1 MTETASIVSSRSSTH
16 RRGGTG
22 LNVNLNDDVRPRTGR
37 MTETGSMYS
46 RNDDATTLTLFGN
59 PFENDEKE
67 DTSWSSLLS
76 KVKNTFSAP
85 VSAAV
90 STTAVTTPSS
100 SGTSSPPIRHTEEPH
115 GAPNASRRSSNSKS
129 IVSVG
134 TSARIVQ
141 NKTFAL
147 RQTSAAPPLVSL
159 TPVISEQPSFPGDNH
174 SDGGSMRGASPG
186 PGYLGG
192 SMEAAENSHYGHFI
206 PGFPINDDA
215 KSIRTTGS
223 GGGRNESASK
233 VIRRLRGQG
242 GVGSRESTGWMMRR
256 VKSVTTA
263 RAYLPHGAGSII
275 AESVCVLGQIF
286 CSRCASNII
295 KAARFGSEGMLRVCN
310 LCLSTATAVEEE
322 DDDDDRRSV
331 VSTNFPPHQLDM
343 MRSHSPYHSSPLHLK
358 SEEHNSLFPIGESR
372 YHEDDGGFGSGSRPS
387 TPADQQWSEPPG
399 PAVPPPFR
407 RGIKDDDKETES
419 AEPLE
424 SMMSASPSASSTQA
438 AVAPAS
444 PASVPFP
451 KRAASNGVPLPEL
464 STIQFPASPSSSDG
478 KGSPHPLRSRFNSYA
493 TEYDPIASLART
505 RRLSRM
511 EVATPDI
518 GNDEWRMRRES
529 SAYAAELNAVSM
541 FHLRIMLRQML
552 TKEKIPYHKEWEETL
567 TKLALKVASHLNLTP
582 RTLGSSIDARWY
594 VKIKKIPG
602 GAPRDSEYV
611 DGAVITKNVAHKQMS
626 RHIRQ
631 PRIMLVTFPVDYHRV
646 EGQFMSIDPIL
657 AQEKAYLENLAD
669 RVAAHHPHVLLV
681 EGSVSRL
688 ALDFLLEKKI
698 AVARSVKASAIQ
710 LVSRITQSDIISSM
724 DRLALE
730 PRMGDCARFRIQTF
744 EHALIPGRRKT
755 YMRFEGCSREMGCS
769 IILRGG
775 DVGTLQ
781 KVKKITR
788 FIVFIV
794 RNLKMETFLWKDSI
808 LTMPPVNGEAAPH
821 PARPRVSSSASVFT
835 ISGLSSMAGASSV
848 SGLQTPTYASPQ
860 LYKQASR
867 SVGSILDSASQTSGD
882 ESTVDEEAQWLKL
895 SQKIQA
901 AIEPYL
907 TTFISASA
915 TLRFPPPYP
924 VRRMKELDDSLEKA
938 KSEWMEAQA
947 ALLLR
952 EERAQRS
959 RASSVSQSS
968 ITSGQSEDDANGTT
982 SEPARGPSV
991 SSSVEGFPPS
1001 NGAIHLVRFD
1011 ESTKTPMPLHSP
1023 TPVLAESK
1031 SSLSYFDHNRS
1042 IMSESSLTSSALSSV
1057 MDNPYKSRR
1066 SGPPIALR
1074 EASDIE
1080 RESEL
1085 SALKF
1090 EHQEMQRI
1098 WEWHLRKNKDDL
1110 VAETYQKISLLH
1122 ATIPTIDLDPQPP
1135 CVAPHMKYME
1145 YYGENDCTLAHFIED
1160 ACRKG
1165 YENRPCDAKG
1175 CKLRYLQHSE
1185 VYAHNETRLLI
1196 TTEPWDATVGEEK
1209 EVYPPPSEFITT
1221 WSTCRVCDKG
1231 TPFITLSEEACRY
1244 SLAKFMELHFYPADV
1259 RLLRGVGCLH
1269 NVYLHHIRF
1278 FAVNRMTVRFQTD
1291 PIKVFE
1297 ITFPPLYTQVKQ
1309 VALLDLKNKDYQH
1322 MVIRSD
1328 EYWESVSLRITQWQ
1342 TAIGGTADH
1351 GAQERGA
1358 LPMAT
1363 AVADMAARLDRD
1375 RKEILAL
1382 MQRTYAES
1390 APTNTLAI
1398 GPVRTAIQN
1407 KVVQWDNEFDRL
1419 EKTYFS
1425 LRNYFA
1431 TEKEFK
1437 KLTGANLKR
1446 VYDFINGAPST
1457 NPEAGAKRS
1466 HLSQIVQ
1473 PPSSASENDSA
1484 AEADPPSEPSH
1495 SESEAKEEE
1504 KELAIE
1510 NPIPLQVE
1518 GSNKSDAESD
1528 STIGATG
1535 RGRDEVEAA
1544 EAPGQAEQTMESLLT
1559 AEDGV
1564 DRPPGPPA
1572 ISRLPRRLRPRPS
1585 VAELVRQ
1592 FQPPTGDDGSSIAPS
1607 TLNNSE
1613 SEQESI
1619 LPPRRQGRSKVPS
1632 RTYGQKPMS
1641 EFDRSYAVNAAP
1653 HHHTPSRRRTQQLGG
1668 PGGSRIP
1675 IPVSISPPDSVED
1688 LNGTAKGLPTLARKD
1703 LAVPSL
1709 EQTVGDVKVRNEVHP
1724 RAQPTTTSDVSE
1736 RRGTPVQR
1744 GMPKGKPVVRRIGRD
1759 KPAAIR
1765 PTVSVR
1771 GTTRRVIAPTPG
1783 TKVSHIANQFERISR
1798 DNEKDKRRYAIMK
1811 GRRARPVASSK
1822 AKVEI
1827 FDNMMDAARDESEDG
1842 SEASS
1847 EADDEDDGDD
1857 ERKRTTASLEES
1869 MELQPPVTSY
1879 SAPTRLIIS
1888 ESLSEEPQQ
1897 TEDPYVDLSSPVV
1910 ARPSISQVPP
1920 PPGPITTPPSQGSSR
1935 PTSPLPDASPPTR
1948 AGSSYISGHSE
1959 SEYSIGGAGERQSV
1973 INTIAGYSGFSW
1985 MREPMPAFSHLKYP
1999 ASPSEHL
2006 FEEAPITVREDEPTS
2021 IIAFTLQSAVYLN
2034 AMSKSKATVKLSER
2048 PEVFM
2053 PDNDGSVSDSQS
2065 WGLISLDGHSDTIN
2079 DIKEP
2084 RAITHPVFHFE
2095 SGGVQISCTVFHA
2108 EQFDALRRSC
2118 HCEQSMIESLAR
2130 CVKWDVSGGKSG
2142 SAFLKSRG
2150 DVLLAILLVAFKLTT
2165 ADFPADNR
2173 FIAKELSRS
2182 ELDAMSKF
2190 APKYFEYMSNS
2201 ISAKQHTLLAKLFGF
2216 YKIVY
2221 KNSVGR
2227 TVRMTLLV
2235 MENLFYDHRF
2245 CQIYD
2250 LKGSSRNRLAHPTA
2264 SKPDQV
2270 LLDENLLQNAYK
2282 SPFYIREHAK
2292 RILRGA
2298 LWNDSQFLEEL
2309 NVMDYSL
2316 LVAVDDAT
2324 NEIVVGIVD
2333 YIRTYTWDKKL
2344 ESWVKETTFLGGS
2357 GKGEP
2362 TIVTPKQ
2369 YKTRFRNAM
2378 ERYFILVPDRW
2389 MKVKDQD
2396 QPDEDRK
2403 SER

>member
-1 MTETASIVSSRSSTH
+1 MTETASIVSSRSST
-16 RRGGTG
+16 RTGKRGPS
-22 LNVNLNDDVRPRTGR
+22 LNVNLNDDIRPRR
-37 MTETGSMYS
+37 DMTGSLYS
-46 RNDDATTLTLFGN
+46 RNDDPATLTLFGN
-59 PFENDEKE
+59 PFENEEKE
-67 DTSWSSLLS
+67 DTPWSSLLS

-85 VSAAV
+85 MSGVS
-90 STTAVTTPSS
+90 STTSTTVPSS
-100 SGTSSPPIRHTEEPH
+100 SGTTSPPIRHADESHTV
-115 GAPNASRRSSNSKS
+115 PNVARRSSNSNKS

-134 TSARIVQ
+134 TSARAIQ
-141 NKTFAL
+141 NKTFPL

-186 PGYLGG
+186 PGYFGG
-192 SMEAAENSHYGHFI
+192 AMEPGESSHYGHFI

-215 KSIRTTGS
+215 KSIRTTAS
-223 GGGRNESASK
+223 GGRRSESASK

-242 GVGSRESTGWMMRR
+242 LSREYWMDDETCKECYDC
-256 VKSVTTA
+256 KSVFTTW
-263 RAYLPHGAGSII
+263 RRKHHCRI
-275 AESVCVLGQIF
+275 CGQIF

-310 LCLSTATAVEEE
+310 LCLSTATAVEED
-322 DDDDDRRSV
+322 DDDDDRRSIA
-331 VSTNFPPHQLDM
+331 STNFPSHQLDM
-343 MRSHSPYHSSPLHLK
+343 MHSHSPYHSSPLHLK
-358 SEEHNSLFPIGESR
+358 SDEQGHLFPIGEGR
-372 YHEDDGGFGSGSRPS
+372 YREDDGGYGSGSRPS
-387 TPADQQWSEPPG
+387 TPADRQWSEPSG

-407 RGIKDDDKETES
+407 RGIKDDEKETEP
-419 AEPLE
+419 AKPLE
-424 SMMSASPSASSTQA
+424 SMMAASPSSSSTRA
-438 AVAPAS
+438 TVPPS
-444 PASVPFP
+444 LPASVPFP
-451 KRAASNGVPLPEL
+451 TRAAENGAQVPEL

-478 KGSPHPLRSRFNSYA
+478 NRSPHPLRSRFNSYA
-493 TEYDPIASLART
+493 TEYDPNSSLARN
-505 RRLSRM
+505 RRMSRLDVM
-511 EVATPDI
+511 TPDL

-552 TKEKIPYHKEWEETL
+552 SKEKIPYHKEWEETL

-582 RTLGSSIDARWY
+582 RTSGSSIDARWY

-657 AQEKAYLENLAD
+657 AQERAYLGNLAS

-688 ALDFLLEKKI
+688 ALDSLLEKKI

-755 YMRFEGCSREMGCS
+755 YMRFEGCSRETGCS

-775 DVGTLQ
+775 DVETLK

-788 FIVFIV
+788 FVVFIV

-821 PARPRVSSSASVFT
+821 PTRPRVSSSSSVFT
-835 ISGLSSMAGASSV
+835 ISGVPSTPGGLSM
-848 SGLQTPTYASPQ
+848 SGIQTPTYIPPQ
-860 LYKQASR
+860 LYMQASK
-867 SVGSILDSASQTSGD
+867 STGSILDNISLASGD
-882 ESTVDEEAQWLKL
+882 DSMIDEEAQWARL
-895 SQKIQA
+895 SQNIQA

-924 VRRMKELDDSLEKA
+924 IKRMKELDDCLEKA
-938 KSEWMEAQA
+938 KADWIEAEA
-947 ALLLR
+947 ATLLH
-952 EERAQRS
+952 EEEAQRS
-959 RASSVSQSS
+959 RAASVSQSFV
-968 ITSGQSEDDANGTT
+968 TSVASEDGDIGVGR
-982 SEPARGPSV
+982 EPLGLSPA
-991 SSSVEGFPPS
+991 SSSIDGFPPS
-1001 NGAIHLVRFD
+1001 NGVIHLVRFD
-1011 ESTKTPMPLHSP
+1011 ESTKTPILLQ
-1023 TPVLAESK
+1023 TPAL
-1031 SSLSYFDHNRS
+1031 
-1042 IMSESSLTSSALSSV
+1042 IMSESRSSASYFDQNRSMTSESSIISSVLSSV
-1057 MDNPYKSRR
+1057 IEDPHKPRR
-1066 SGPPIALR
+1066 SGPPISLR
-1074 EASDIE
+1074 DASDIQ
-1080 RESEL
+1080 RDSEL
-1085 SALKF
+1085 STLKF

-1098 WEWHLRKNKDDL
+1098 WEWHLRKNRDDF
-1110 VAETYQKISLLH
+1110 VVENYQKISLLH
-1122 ATIPTIDLDPQPP
+1122 SNIPTIDLDLHPS
-1135 CVAPHMKYME
+1135 CIAPHMEYME

-1175 CKLRYLQHSE
+1175 CKLRYIQHSE
-1185 VYAHNETRLLI
+1185 VYAHNENRLLI
-1196 TTEPWDATVGEEK
+1196 TTEPWHAVVGEDK
-1209 EVYPPPSEFITT
+1209 DTQPPPSEFITT
-1221 WSTCRVCDKG
+1221 WSTCRVCNKG
-1231 TPFITLSEEACRY
+1231 TPFIALSEEACRY

-1269 NVYLHHIRF
+1269 NIYLHHIRF

-1309 VALLDLKNKDYQH
+1309 AALLELKNKDYQH

-1328 EYWESVSLRITQWQ
+1328 EYWESVASRISQWQ
-1342 TAIGGTADH
+1342 SVVGGSADLA
-1351 GAQERGA
+1351 AQERGA
-1358 LPMAT
+1358 LPMTA
-1363 AVADMAARLDRD
+1363 AVADMSGRLDRD

-1390 APTNTLAI
+1390 TPTNTLAI

-1446 VYDFINGAPST
+1446 VYDFINGGPSI
-1457 NPEAGAKRS
+1457 NSGAESKRS
-1466 HLSQIVQ
+1466 HVSQIVK
-1473 PPSSASENDSA
+1473 PPSSASENESA
-1484 AEADPPSEPSH
+1484 AEPDPPSETSH
-1495 SESEAKEEE
+1495 SETDAKDKEIGPTPDNVLQPKVEEST
-1504 KELAIE
+1504 KS
-1510 NPIPLQVE
+1510 
-1518 GSNKSDAESD
+1518 GSDSD
-1528 STIGATG
+1528 STIGAPPRE
-1535 RGRDEVEAA
+1535 RGEEAVEVGQEAEPEEPEIPA
-1544 EAPGQAEQTMESLLT
+1544 QREETIESLLN
-1559 AEDGV
+1559 AEDRK
-1564 DRPPGPPA
+1564 DRTPV

-1592 FQPPTGDDGSSIAPS
+1592 FQPNGDDTSSLAPS
-1607 TLNNSE
+1607 TLTISE

-1619 LPPRRQGRSKVPS
+1619 LPPRRQGRNKGPS
-1632 RTYGQKPMS
+1632 RVHGQKPLT

-1653 HHHTPSRRRTQQLGG
+1653 RHHTSSRRRPLQSGL
-1668 PGGSRIP
+1668 PGTSRIP
-1675 IPVSISPPDSVED
+1675 IPVSISPPESLED
-1688 LNGTAKGLPTLARKD
+1688 QDRTVKALLAPGDKL
-1703 LAVPSL
+1703 LAAPSL
-1709 EQTVGDVKVRNEVHP
+1709 ERVGTDVTVSDRVRGQST
-1724 RAQPTTTSDVSE
+1724 ATGGLLE
-1736 RRGTPVQR
+1736 RRGTQASR
-1744 GMPKGKPVVRRIGRD
+1744 GTPKGKSVVRRVGRD
-1759 KPAAIR
+1759 KAAIR

-1771 GTTRRVIAPTPG
+1771 GTTRRVPAPTPG
-1783 TKVSHIANQFERISR
+1783 TKVSHLANQFERISR

-1827 FDNMMDAARDESEDG
+1827 FDNIMDAARDESEDG

-1847 EADDEDDGDD
+1847 EADDEDEGDD
-1857 ERKRTTASLEES
+1857 ERKRATASPEES
-1869 MELQPPVTSY
+1869 TDAISPRPSDPAL
-1879 SAPTRLIIS
+1879 TRLMIS
-1888 ESLSEEPQQ
+1888 ETLSDEPQKNAD
-1897 TEDPYVDLSSPVV
+1897 TYVDLSSPIVST
-1910 ARPSISQVPP
+1910 RPSTSNLPP
-1920 PPGPITTPPSQGSSR
+1920 ASAPITAPPSQDASR
-1935 PTSPLPDASPPTR
+1935 PASPPPDASPSTHN
-1948 AGSSYISGHSE
+1948 GMSYISGHSE
-1959 SEYSIGGAGERQSV
+1959 SEYSVGGAAERNSV

-1985 MREPMPAFSHLKYP
+1985 MREPMPTFTHLKYP

-2053 PDNDGSVSDSQS
+2053 PDNDSSISDSQS
-2065 WGLISLDGHSDTIN
+2065 WGLISLDGNSDAIN

-2095 SGGVQISCTVFHA
+2095 SAGVQISCTVFHA

-2130 CVKWDVSGGKSG
+2130 CVKWDASGGKSG
-2142 SAFLKSRG
+2142 SAFLKSR
-2150 DVLLAILLVAFKLTT
+2150 
-2165 ADFPADNR
+2165 DNR

-2221 KNSVGR
+2221 KNPVGK
-2227 TVRMTLLV
+2227 TIRMTLLV

-2250 LKGSSRNRLAHPTA
+2250 LKGSFRNRLAHPT

-2270 LLDENLLQNAYK
+2270 LMDENLQQNAYK

-2292 RILRGA
+2292 RVLRGA

-2344 ESWVKETTFLGGS
+2344 ESWVKETTFLGG
-2357 GKGEP
+2357 GGRGEP

-2378 ERYFILVPDRW
+2378 ERYFFLVPDRW
-2389 MKVKDQD
+2389 MKVKDQE

-2403 SER
+2403 GDR